1 MSVSAN
7 IVNGCD
13 DVIGM
18 EKYLTVTS
26 DKGKNTIERV
36 FVIGI

>member
-18 EKYLTVTS
+18 EKYLTVHQI
-26 DKGKNTIERV
+26 KVKIQ
-36 FVIGI
+36 